1 MKYLTIRLQNHQ
13 GQKTKGYHSQ
23 EEPQSHDSYVL
34 WNPDWKAGLMII
46 NDKCANI
53 GSLTVTNI
61 PYQQWDDDKGM
72 GHMGILYNIYNLS
85 VNLNLS
91 VFKSEIY

>member
-61 PYQQWDDDKGM
+61 PYSSGMMIRAWD
-72 GHMGILYNIYNLS
+72 IWEFCTTFTICL
-85 VNLNLS
+85 
-91 VFKSEIY
+91 